1 MGDPLE
7 ATASIM
13 GPMTD
18 YILVFD
24 GGSQGN
30 PGPSYGSYRFGPKK
44 GKLGNPKRLDL
55 GRGTNNEAEY
65 ATLIA
70 GVRAVLDDLRGRR
83 TRPSMVKLEIRG
95 DSQLVIRQL
104 EGAWKAKDA
113 RMRDFRDEARSLLS
127 AFAAVRYTHQPRSR
141 SVRLLGH

>member
-1 MGDPLE
+1 MGSGTEP
-7 ATASIM
+7 TRR
-13 GPMTD
+13 MTN

-30 PGPSYGSYRFGPKK
+30 PGPAYGSYRFGLK
-44 GKLGNPKRLDL
+44 GGHLGNPRRLTFGD
-55 GRGTNNEAEY
+55 GTNNEAEY
-65 ATLIA
+65 QSLLA
-70 GVRAVLDDLRGRR
+70 GLRGVLDELRSRSIPASR
-83 TRPSMVKLEIRG
+83 VRLEVRG

-113 RMRDFRDEARSLLS
+113 RMRGFRDEARSLLDG
-127 AFAAVRYTHQPRSR
+127 FGDVRYAYQPRSR